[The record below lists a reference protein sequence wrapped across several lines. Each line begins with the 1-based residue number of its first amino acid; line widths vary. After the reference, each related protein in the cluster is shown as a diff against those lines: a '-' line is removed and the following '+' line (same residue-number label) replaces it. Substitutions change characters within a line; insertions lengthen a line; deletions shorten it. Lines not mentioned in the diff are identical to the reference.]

1 MSRTKLKIGQKIMPE
16 IQLGDGGDGGTT
28 RVFVEYQE
36 PDTTVIT
43 AEFELPHLGDGIYR
57 EDTTA
62 MPDEDILVVQYYIR
76 LADGTSPSNT
86 YDPNYLT
93 EVFLRDVTGQIVDDN
108 LDKKISSVS
117 CPSDL
122 QISLI
127 DDKLTAQVE
136 EFALTA
142 VLNDNEVLIGVVNEC

>member
-1 MSRTKLKIGQKIMPE
+1 MPE

-28 RVFVEYQE
+28 RVFVEYTQ
-36 PDTTVIT
+36 PDTTVLT

-57 EDTTA
+57 EEVTT

-76 LADGTSPSNT
+76 RSNGTTPSNR

-93 EVFLRDVTGQIVDDN
+93 EVFLKDVTGQIIEDN
-108 LDKKISSVS
+108 LDKKISSIA

-122 QISLI
+122 SIAI
-127 DDKLTAQVE
+127 TDNKLTAQVE

-142 VLNDNEVLIGVVNEC
+142 VLTDNEVLIGVVNEC